1 MAVFAVH
8 ASAAE
13 TQERNLSVNAVQGKR
28 IALVIGNSAYKDSP
42 LKNPVNDARDMAA
55 TLRKLGFDVIE
66 KTDANQKDMNR
77 AIAQFGEKLRSDTVA
92 LFFYAGHGIQ
102 VRGKNYIIPVD
113 AQVTSEASVRVETV
127 DVDSVMDQ
135 LAVSPM
141 NIVILDACR
150 NNPFERKFR
159 SVGGGLAQMDAPKGS
174 LIAYATAPGKTAAD
188 GSGRNGLYTQELLK
202 SIQAPGLTLESV
214 FKRVRNGVMAA
225 SGEAQ
230 TPWESSSLTGDFYF
244 TGPTPVPVT
253 VAAPVAPAALAA
265 MRPGASDPAP
275 IEVMLWESVKTA
287 TTVGELQAYLNR
299 YPNGFFADVA
309 KARIAVMNSG
319 AKEKV
324 LAEGVKKAADD
335 RAAAEEVQRI
345 AKERADAL
353 AAQKVVDEKALIEG
367 QKQAIADKRAD
378 GQLATITDRQPG
390 EIIGTLVTKDS
401 LTGNTVSS
409 VEVKIL
415 EAGPDKTVYSS
426 GDIIG
431 RDGSVLQVRVGEVVL
446 TKVSGDLWTLPLKA
460 GTSGEAKVLRD
471 HQTDMPGTIR
481 WKSHSSAAG
490 VVQIVADMM
499 YTVYIATAARLT
511 RSPSG
516 KWTANYRGTHALPE
530 STETSIQ
537 ATIYSNM
544 VSTKLNLVTAA
555 VTSGSAGPISRQV
568 IKDCTACPE
577 LVAIPAGDFA
587 MGSNDGGADEK
598 PIHRVNIKSFAM
610 GKTEITQGQWTAV
623 MGRNPSKFKDC
634 GDNCPLEQVSW
645 DDAQQYIQKL
655 NTLSGLRYDLPS
667 EAQWEY
673 AARAGSAAK
682 WYFGSDE
689 GQLGRYAWTNANSN
703 SKTQEVAQKQS
714 NDFGLHDM
722 HGNVGEWVQDCWNAT
737 YDAAPADGSAW
748 LGGNCGER
756 VWRGGSWDAAAQ
768 LTRAAVRHRSDP
780 VLRSASHL
788 GFRVA
793 RALP

>member
-1 MAVFAVH
+1 MLICIAVWMAVFAVRS
-8 ASAAE
+8 SAAE

-244 TGPTPVPVT
+244 TGPTPVPVP
-253 VAAPVAPAALAA
+253 VAAPAAPAAFAA
-265 MRPGASDPAP
+265 TRLGASDPAP

-353 AAQKVVDEKALIEG
+353 AAQKTAAEQAAKARAESVAAQKAADEKALVEV
-367 QKQAIADKRAD
+367 QKQADAKKRSED
-378 GQLATITDRQPG
+378 QLAKVSIPAPLPVVAPQVAEKPARPVIAPVVPIDQQPG
-390 EIIGTLVTKDS
+390 EVIGTLVTKDS
-401 LTGNTVSS
+401 LTGNAVSS
-409 VEVKIL
+409 VEVKLL
-415 EAGPDKTVYSS
+415 EAGPDRTVYSS

-431 RDGSVLQVRVGEVVL
+431 RAGSVLQVRVGEVVL

-471 HQTDMPGTIR
+471 NQTDMPGTIR
-481 WKSHSSAAG
+481 WKSHSSAEG
-490 VVQIVADMM
+490 VVQIVADVM
-499 YTVYIATAARLT
+499 YTVYITTAARIT

-555 VTSGSAGPISRQV
+555 
-568 IKDCTACPE
+568 
-577 LVAIPAGDFA
+577 
-587 MGSNDGGADEK
+587 
-598 PIHRVNIKSFAM
+598 
-610 GKTEITQGQWTAV
+610 
-623 MGRNPSKFKDC
+623 
-634 GDNCPLEQVSW
+634 
-645 DDAQQYIQKL
+645 
-655 NTLSGLRYDLPS
+655 
-667 EAQWEY
+667 
-673 AARAGSAAK
+673 AA
-682 WYFGSDE
+682 E
-689 GQLGRYAWTNANSN
+689 
-703 SKTQEVAQKQS
+703 
-714 NDFGLHDM
+714 
-722 HGNVGEWVQDCWNAT
+722 
-737 YDAAPADGSAW
+737 
-748 LGGNCGER
+748 
-756 VWRGGSWDAAAQ
+756 
-768 LTRAAVRHRSDP
+768 AAVIGTP
-780 VLRSASHL
+780 
-788 GFRVA
+788 GQGIKN
-793 RALP
+793 

>member
-8 ASAAE
+8 TSAAE
-13 TQERNLSVNAVQGKR
+13 TQERNLSVNATQGKR

-55 TLRKLGFDVIE
+55 ALRKLGFDVIE

-188 GSGRNGLYTQELLK
+188 GSGRNGLYTHELLK
-202 SIQAPGLTLESV
+202 SIQAPGLTLEAV

-244 TGPTPVPVT
+244 TGPPPVPVP

-265 MRPGASDPAP
+265 TRPGASDPAP

-299 YPNGFFADVA
+299 YPNGFFAEVA
-309 KARIAVMNSG
+309 KARIAVMDGG
-319 AKEKV
+319 AKEKA
-324 LAEGVKKAADD
+324 LADGNKKAAEE
-335 RAAAEEVQRI
+335 RAAT
-345 AKERADAL
+345 ERAETI
-353 AAQKVVDEKALIEG
+353 AAQKTADEKASIEV
-367 QKQAIADKRAD
+367 QKQANADKRAD
-378 GQLATITDRQPG
+378 GQLATVTDRQPG
-390 EIIGTLVTKDS
+390 DVIGTLVTKDS

-409 VEVKIL
+409 VDVKIL
-415 EAGPDKTVYSS
+415 ESGPDKTMYSS
-426 GDIIG
+426 GDVIG
-431 RDGSVLQVRVGEVVL
+431 RDGSVLQVRVGDVVL
-446 TKVSGDLWTLPLKA
+446 KKLSGNLWALPLKPGA
-460 GTSGEAKVLRD
+460 SGEAKAMRD
-471 HQTDMPGTIR
+471 SQADVPATIR
-481 WKSHSSAAG
+481 WKAHSTAEG
-490 VVQIVADMM
+490 VVQIVADVM
-499 YTVYIATAARLT
+499 YTVYPAVTASISFGA
-511 RSPSG
+511 SG
-516 KWTANYRGTHALPE
+516 KWNANYRGAHALPE
-530 STETSIQ
+530 STQTSIR
-537 ATIYSNM
+537 ATSYTNM
-544 VSTKLNLVTAA
+544 VSTKLNLSTA
-555 VTSGSAGPISRQV
+555 GSAQSVAVATSTQT
-568 IKDCTACPE
+568 IKDCADCPE
-577 LVAIPAGDFA
+577 LVVVPGGDFT

-598 PIHRVNIKSFAM
+598 PTHRVSIKSFAM
-610 GKTEITQGQWTAV
+610 AKTEVTQGQWTAV

-634 GDNCPLEQVSW
+634 GDNCPVEQVSW

-655 NTLSGLRYDLPS
+655 NTVSGLRYYLPS

-673 AARAGSAAK
+673 AARAGAVGK
-682 WYFGSDE
+682 WNFGSDE
-689 GQLGRYAWTNANSN
+689 GQIGRYAWTNANGN
-703 SKTQEVAQKQS
+703 GKTRAVAQKQA

-737 YDAAPADGSAW
+737 YDAAPSDGSAW
-748 LGGNCGER
+748 LSGNCGER